1 MGLFIAVDMDGDIFM
16 YGQKPVR
23 RREESVWVT
32 ANNDTFDM
40 TAIRQEDMPFELNG
54 MSWFDEPVEV
64 EIVPKHRP
72 LGELRT
78 SEDTSFLTHK

>member
-16 YGQKPVR
+16 YGHKPVR
-23 RREESVWVT
+23 RREESVWV
-32 ANNDTFDM
+32 AAEDDTFDM
-40 TAIRQEDMPFELNG
+40 TTIRQEDMPFELNG

-78 SEDTSFLTHK
+78 SEDTSFNT